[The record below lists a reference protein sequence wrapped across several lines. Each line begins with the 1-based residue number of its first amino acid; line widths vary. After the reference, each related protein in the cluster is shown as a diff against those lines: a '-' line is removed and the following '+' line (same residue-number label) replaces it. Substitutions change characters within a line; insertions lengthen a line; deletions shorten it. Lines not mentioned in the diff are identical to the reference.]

1 MLFSETS
8 IATEK
13 SDQEEKVYESSSRK
27 SSLKESSDGQGASS
41 FDYRDSDTISESE
54 EEYIR
59 KIMSGEFSFK
69 LLFSSILL

>member
-1 MLFSETS
+1 MLFSETP
-8 IATEK
+8 IAAEK
-13 SDQEEKVYESSSRK
+13 SDQEEKVYESSSCK

-54 EEYIR
+54 EEYIQ

-69 LLFSSILL
+69 LFLSLLS

>member
-1 MLFSETS
+1 MLFSETPV
-8 IATEK
+8 AAEK
-13 SDQEEKVYESSSRK
+13 SDKEEKVYESSSCK

-69 LLFSSILL
+69 LFLSILS